1 MKNEKKESL
10 KFKWRGFSAPAGR
23 FKRAVCRGE
32 NAMSYLRFM
41 KKKGA
46 KKWEGCYNIST
57 EGAKKRRAAPKKNEW
72 FSDQKGCWIWPLFS
86 SLLRWSLRVLRTAFL
101 MGVGRKLRAEWTI
114 SIASSSRRATSW
126 RMKSLPRT
134 GIDRL
139 QNEET
144 DGFGRPF
151 FWCAGN
157 CRKWVNPEFAWN
169 MLFIAFLEIMFM
181 QSSWQKDNE
190 IKRRIVNLISLV
202 KQRKNEK

>member
-1 MKNEKKESL
+1 MESL

-32 NAMSYLRFM
+32 NAMGYLRFM

-139 QNEET
+139 QNERT
-144 DGFGRPF
+144 DGFGCPF
-151 FWCAGN
+151 FLMRGKLQKMSQSGICAEHAFY
-157 CRKWVNPEFAWN
+157 CFFRDYVHAIKLTKRQWN
-169 MLFIAFLEIMFM
+169 
-181 QSSWQKDNE
+181 
-190 IKRRIVNLISLV
+190 
-202 KQRKNEK
+202 